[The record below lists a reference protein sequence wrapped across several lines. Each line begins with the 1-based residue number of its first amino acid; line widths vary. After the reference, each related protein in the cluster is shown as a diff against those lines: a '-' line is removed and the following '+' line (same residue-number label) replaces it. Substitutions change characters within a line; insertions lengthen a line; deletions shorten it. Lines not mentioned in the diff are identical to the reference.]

1 MTRWNFHRALM
12 AIWELINH
20 ANKYIDG
27 MEPWRLAKDPA
38 QRERLSTI
46 MRHLLEV
53 NRIVAVLLSPV
64 MPTTSEKVLERLG
77 IPRRAHELRLDV
89 DTRWGTL
96 VEGKPVVKGEA
107 LFPRIDA
114 HRAGAG
120 DEPPGKTRE
129 AGAAGPAAPAA
140 GGQRDEAP
148 PAAAAAIPMEAF
160 KKVDLRVG
168 VVRHAEKIP
177 NSDKLLRLLVDVGEE
192 RPVVAGIARTHTPED
207 LVGKQVVV
215 VANLE
220 PIRLMGVES
229 RGMVLAVR
237 DAKGLALL
245 TTERPVVPGLPV
257 S

>member
-1 MTRWNFHRALM
+1 
-12 AIWELINH
+12 
-20 ANKYIDG
+20 
-27 MEPWRLAKDPA
+27 
-38 QRERLSTI
+38 
-46 MRHLLEV
+46 
-53 NRIVAVLLSPV
+53 
-64 MPTTSEKVLERLG
+64 
-77 IPRRAHELRLDV
+77 
-89 DTRWGTL
+89 
-96 VEGKPVVKGEA
+96 
-107 LFPRIDA
+107 
-114 HRAGAG
+114 
-120 DEPPGKTRE
+120 
-129 AGAAGPAAPAA
+129 
-140 GGQRDEAP
+140 
-148 PAAAAAIPMEAF
+148 MEAF